1 MFGSL
6 RRNGYLCNINLYYCH
21 GYLQF
26 LSFQRH
32 HGTHHHRH
40 RYGLLPRLSGTIGS
54 YCYMLSHP
62 LPGGISYFCTMKD
75 STPHLITAAEFNAQV
90 RRWADEI
97 KMMAQASLATGT
109 HGTGRL
115 RDRFA
120 AFVDATRHTD
130 PNVDGQGEAP
140 AYKVKFGFDRYGVF
154 RAYGVGRGWVRV
166 DGVLTRG
173 FTERNKKKAESTI
186 AELLHMGYKR
196 SELKGWKFRE
206 QTDTGRERT
215 PLDWLDQHINRRIN
229 ELADHVQEFYGDAA
243 MRILLD
249 EIGKIRIVKK
259 GGSVGLG

>member
-1 MFGSL
+1 
-6 RRNGYLCNINLYYCH
+6 
-21 GYLQF
+21 
-26 LSFQRH
+26 
-32 HGTHHHRH
+32 
-40 RYGLLPRLSGTIGS
+40 
-54 YCYMLSHP
+54 
-62 LPGGISYFCTMKD
+62 MKD

-90 RRWADEI
+90 RRWASEI
-97 KMMAQASLATGT
+97 KTMAQASLATGT

-166 DGVLTRG
+166 GGVLVRG
-173 FTERNKKKAESTI
+173 FRARSESEIRNKTFNVFTT
-186 AELLHMGYKR
+186 ELRRHGLSNREINTFKFLEK
-196 SELKGWKFRE
+196 SEGS
-206 QTDTGRERT
+206 GRVRT

-243 MRILLD
+243 MRLLLD
-249 EIGKIRIVKK
+249 EIGKVRIMKK
-259 GGSVGLG
+259 GSGATIG

>member
-1 MFGSL
+1 
-6 RRNGYLCNINLYYCH
+6 
-21 GYLQF
+21 
-26 LSFQRH
+26 
-32 HGTHHHRH
+32 
-40 RYGLLPRLSGTIGS
+40 
-54 YCYMLSHP
+54 
-62 LPGGISYFCTMKD
+62 MKD

-90 RRWADEI
+90 HRWASGI
-97 KMMAQASLATGT
+97 KFMAQASLASST

-120 AFVDATRHTD
+120 AFVDTTRHTD

-166 DGVLTRG
+166 GGVLVRG
-173 FTERNKKKAESTI
+173 FRARTESEIRNKTWNIFTTELRKK
-186 AELLHMGYKR
+186 GYSNR
-196 SELKGWKFRE
+196 EINTFKFLDMDK
-206 QTDTGRERT
+206 DTGKVRT

-249 EIGKIRIVKK
+249 EIGKVRIMKK
-259 GGSVGLG
+259 GNNISIQ

>member
-1 MFGSL
+1 
-6 RRNGYLCNINLYYCH
+6 
-21 GYLQF
+21 
-26 LSFQRH
+26 
-32 HGTHHHRH
+32 
-40 RYGLLPRLSGTIGS
+40 
-54 YCYMLSHP
+54 MLSHP
-62 LPGGISYFCTMKD
+62 PSGGIFYFCTMKD
-75 STPHLITAAEFNAQV
+75 ETPHLMTAAEFNAQV

-97 KMMAQASLATGT
+97 KSMAQASLATGT

-166 DGVLTRG
+166 GGVLVRG
-173 FTERNKKKAESTI
+173 SRARSESEIRNKTWNIFTTELRRQGLSSREINTI
-186 AELLHMGYKR
+186 
-196 SELKGWKFRE
+196 KFLE
-206 QTDTGRERT
+206 KEKDTGKVRT

>member
-1 MFGSL
+1 
-6 RRNGYLCNINLYYCH
+6 
-21 GYLQF
+21 
-26 LSFQRH
+26 
-32 HGTHHHRH
+32 
-40 RYGLLPRLSGTIGS
+40 
-54 YCYMLSHP
+54 
-62 LPGGISYFCTMKD
+62 MKD

-90 RRWADEI
+90 RRWASEI
-97 KMMAQASLATGT
+97 KGLAQATLATGT
-109 HGTGRL
+109 HGTGQL

-130 PNVDGQGEAP
+130 PAVDGQGEAP

-166 DGVLTRG
+166 GGALVRG
-173 FTERNKKKAESTI
+173 FRARSESEIRNKTWNI
-186 AELLHMGYKR
+186 FTTELRRQGLTSR
-196 SELKGWKFRE
+196 EINTFKFLDKE
-206 QTDTGRERT
+206 KDTGKVRT

-259 GGSVGLG
+259 GSSVGLG

>member
-1 MFGSL
+1 
-6 RRNGYLCNINLYYCH
+6 
-21 GYLQF
+21 
-26 LSFQRH
+26 
-32 HGTHHHRH
+32 
-40 RYGLLPRLSGTIGS
+40 
-54 YCYMLSHP
+54 
-62 LPGGISYFCTMKD
+62 MKD
-75 STPHLITAAEFNAQV
+75 STPHLINAAEFNAQV

-97 KMMAQASLATGT
+97 KGMAQASLATGT

-130 PNVDGQGEAP
+130 PAVDGQGEAP

-166 DGVLTRG
+166 GGALVRG
-173 FTERNKKKAESTI
+173 FRARSESEIRNKTWNIFTYDLRKKGLSTREINTFKFLDKERN
-186 AELLHMGYKR
+186 
-196 SELKGWKFRE
+196 
-206 QTDTGRERT
+206 TGKVRT

-259 GGSVGLG
+259 GGGVGLG